1 MTTLDKTISVLT
13 DLIGY
18 PSISSESNVDII
30 NYLSDKI
37 KSLGGKI
44 DIIKTSDNKQANI
57 FATIGPEIDGG
68 IVLSGHTDVVPAK
81 ELNWNSDPFKL
92 TRKDDLLYGRGSC
105 DMKGFIAST
114 IVAAEILKNKNLNY
128 PVHFSFTYD
137 EEIGCFGARHLI
149 KELKKYKYKPSI
161 VIIGEPTNMEI
172 IEAHKGDCEYTTCF
186 HGIEGHAS
194 NPEKGLSAIQYGSL
208 FTNKLFEIGNELKR
222 RAPSDSPFNPPW
234 TTVQVG
240 KIEGG
245 VAHNV
250 IAGQCSID
258 WEMRP
263 INEEDKNFVKNNLLK
278 YCQNKLLPEMQSK
291 FAEAKI
297 ETETI
302 GEIPGLIP
310 QKDNQARVIMQ
321 DLLQSNSTGV
331 ISFGTEAG
339 IFQEM
344 NMDVVVCGPGS
355 IDQAHK
361 ANEFVSISEL
371 DKCLQNLLKLL
382 DQWTKKSI

>member
-1 MTTLDKTISVLT
+1 MTNLDKTILILE
-13 DLIGY
+13 DLVAY
-18 PSISSESNVDII
+18 PSISSESNLDII
-30 NYLSDKI
+30 NYLANKLESCGAKVDVM
-37 KSLGGKI
+37 
-44 DIIKTSDNKQANI
+44 TSEKGNQANL

-68 IVLSGHTDVVPAK
+68 IVFSGHTDVVPAK
-81 ELNWNSDPFKL
+81 ELNWNSDPFQL
-92 TRKDDLLYGRGSC
+92 TNKDNVLYGRGSC

-114 IVAAEILKNKNLNY
+114 LVAAENLKDKKLNL

-137 EEIGCFGARHLI
+137 EEIGCFGALHLS
-149 KELKKYKYKPSI
+149 KELKKYKFKPSM
-161 VIIGEPTNMEI
+161 VIIGEPTEMEI

-186 HGIEGHAS
+186 YGMEGHAS

-208 FTNKLFEIGNELKR
+208 FTNKLFELENELKK
-222 RAPSDSPFNPPW
+222 RAPINSPFDPPW
-234 TTVQVG
+234 TTIQAG

-263 INEEDKNFVKNNLLK
+263 VNNEDKDFVKNHLSNYCKNNLLPK
-278 YCQNKLLPEMQSK
+278 MQSK
-291 FAEAKI
+291 FAKAKI
-297 ETETI
+297 ETDII

-310 QKDNQARVIMQ
+310 KKENEIRVIMQ
-321 DLLQSNSTGV
+321 ELLQSNSTGV

-344 NMDVVVCGPGS
+344 DMDVIVCGPGS

-361 ANEFVSISEL
+361 ANEFISLSEL
-371 DKCLQNLLKLL
+371 EKCLKNLINLM
-382 DQWTKKSI
+382 DQWSKKS

>member
-18 PSISSESNVDII
+18 PSISSESNLDII

-44 DIIKTSDNKQANI
+44 DIIKTADNKQANI

-128 PVHFSFTYD
+128 PVHFSYTYD

>member
-1 MTTLDKTISVLT
+1 MTNLDKTILILE
-13 DLIGY
+13 DLVAY
-18 PSISSESNVDII
+18 PSISSESNLDII
-30 NYLSDKI
+30 NYLANRLESCGAKVDVM
-37 KSLGGKI
+37 
-44 DIIKTSDNKQANI
+44 TSEKGNQANL

-68 IVLSGHTDVVPAK
+68 IVFSGHTDVVPAK
-81 ELNWNSDPFKL
+81 ELNWNSDPFQL
-92 TRKDDLLYGRGSC
+92 TNKDNALYGRGSC

-114 IVAAEILKNKNLNY
+114 LVAAENLKDKKLNL

-137 EEIGCFGARHLI
+137 EEIGCFGALHLS
-149 KELKKYKYKPSI
+149 KELKKYKFKPSM
-161 VIIGEPTNMEI
+161 VIIGEPTEMEI

-186 HGIEGHAS
+186 YGMEGHAS

-208 FTNKLFEIGNELKR
+208 FTNKLFELENELKK
-222 RAPSDSPFNPPW
+222 RAPINSPFDPPW
-234 TTVQVG
+234 TTIQAG

-263 INEEDKNFVKNNLLK
+263 VNNEDKDFVKNHLSNYCKNNLLPK
-278 YCQNKLLPEMQSK
+278 MQSK
-291 FAEAKI
+291 FAKAKI
-297 ETETI
+297 ETDII

-310 QKDNQARVIMQ
+310 KKENEIRVIMQ
-321 DLLQSNSTGV
+321 ELLQSNSTGV

-339 IFQEM
+339 IFQSM
-344 NMDVVVCGPGS
+344 DMDVIVCGPGS

-361 ANEFVSISEL
+361 ANEFISLSEL
-371 DKCLQNLLKLL
+371 EKCLKNLINLM
-382 DQWTKKSI
+382 DQWSKKS

>member
-1 MTTLDKTISVLT
+1 MTTLEKTVSILT
-13 DLIGY
+13 DLVEY
-18 PSISSESNVDII
+18 PSVSSESNLEII

-37 KSLGGKI
+37 KSLGGKV
-44 DIIKTSDNKQANI
+44 DIMTTEDKKQANI
-57 FATIGPEIDGG
+57 FCTIGPEIDGG

-92 TRKDDLLYGRGSC
+92 TKKDNLLYGRGTC

-114 IVAAEILKNKNLNY
+114 IAATEILKNQKLKY

-137 EEIGCFGARHLI
+137 EEIGCFGARHLA
-149 KELKKYKYKPSI
+149 KELKKYEYKPSM

-186 HGIEGHAS
+186 HGMEGHAS

-208 FTNKLFEIGNELKR
+208 FTNKLFELANELKK

-234 TTVQVG
+234 TTIQPG

-263 INEEDKNFVKNNLLK
+263 INEEDKNFVKNNLST
-278 YCQNKLLPEMQSK
+278 YCDNNLLPEMQSK
-291 FAEAKI
+291 FSKAKI
-297 ETETI
+297 ETEII

-310 QKDNQARVIMQ
+310 KKNNQARVIMQ
-321 DLLQSNSTGV
+321 ELLQSNSTGV
-331 ISFGTEAG
+331 ISFVTEAG

-344 NMDVVVCGPGS
+344 DMDVVVCGPGS

-361 ANEFVSISEL
+361 ANEFISLSEL
-371 DKCLQNLLKLL
+371 EKCLMNLLNLL
-382 DQWTKKSI
+382 NQWSNRS

>member
-18 PSISSESNVDII
+18 PSVSSESNLDII

-291 FAEAKI
+291 FTEAKI

>member
-18 PSISSESNVDII
+18 PSVSSESNLDII

-44 DIIKTSDNKQANI
+44 DIIKTADNKQANI

-92 TRKDDLLYGRGSC
+92 TRKDNLLYGRGSC
-105 DMKGFIAST
+105 DMKGFIATSLA
-114 IVAAEILKNKNLNY
+114 AAEILKNQKLNL

-137 EEIGCFGARHLI
+137 EEIGCFGARHLT
-149 KELKKYKYKPSI
+149 KELKKYKYNPSM

-186 HGIEGHAS
+186 YGIEGHAS

-208 FTNKLFEIGNELKR
+208 FTNKLFELGSELKK
-222 RAPSDSPFNPPW
+222 RAPSDSPFDPPW
-234 TTVQVG
+234 TTIQAG

-250 IAGQCSID
+250 IAGKCSID

-263 INEEDKNFVKNNLLK
+263 VNNEDKDFVKKSLSD
-278 YCQNKLLPEMQSK
+278 YCDKNLLPEMKSK
-291 FAEAKI
+291 FSKAKI
-297 ETETI
+297 ETDII

-310 QKDNQARVIMQ
+310 KKDNEARVIMQ
-321 DLLQSNSTGV
+321 ELLHSNSTGV

-344 NMDVVVCGPGS
+344 DMDVVVCGPGS

-361 ANEFVSISEL
+361 ANEFISLSEL
-371 DKCLQNLLKLL
+371 EKSLLNLLNLL
-382 DQWTKKSI
+382 DHWTKRSI

>member
-1 MTTLDKTISVLT
+1 MTTLDKTVSILT
-13 DLIGY
+13 DLVEY
-18 PSISSESNVDII
+18 PSVSSVSNLEII

-37 KSLGGKI
+37 KSLGGKV
-44 DIIKTSDNKQANI
+44 DIMTTEDNKQANI
-57 FATIGPEIDGG
+57 FCTIGPEIDGG

-92 TRKDDLLYGRGSC
+92 TKKDNLLYGRGTC

-114 IVAAEILKNKNLNY
+114 IAATEILKNKKLKY

-137 EEIGCFGARHLI
+137 EEIGCFGARHLA
-149 KELKKYKYKPSI
+149 KELKKYEYKPSM

-208 FTNKLFEIGNELKR
+208 FTNKLFELANELKK
-222 RAPSDSPFNPPW
+222 RAPSYSPFNPPW
-234 TTVQVG
+234 TTIQAG

-263 INEEDKNFVKNNLLK
+263 INEEDKNFVKNNLST
-278 YCQNKLLPEMQSK
+278 YCKNKLIPEMQSK
-291 FAEAKI
+291 FSKAKI
-297 ETETI
+297 ETEII

-310 QKDNQARVIMQ
+310 KKDNQARVIMQ
-321 DLLQSNSTGV
+321 ELLQSNSTGV

-344 NMDVVVCGPGS
+344 DMDVVVCGPGS

-361 ANEFVSISEL
+361 ANEFISLSEL
-371 DKCLQNLLKLL
+371 EKCLMNLLNLL
-382 DQWTKKSI
+382 NQWSKRS

>member
-18 PSISSESNVDII
+18 PSVSSESNLDII

-44 DIIKTSDNKQANI
+44 DIIKTADNKQANI

-92 TRKDDLLYGRGSC
+92 TRKNDLIYGRGSC

-194 NPEKGLSAIQYGSL
+194 NPDKGLSAIQYGSL
-208 FTNKLFEIGNELKR
+208 FTNQLFEIGSELKK
-222 RAPSDSPFNPPW
+222 RAPSDSPFHPPW

-263 INEEDKNFVKNNLLK
+263 INEEDKNFVKNNLFK

-297 ETETI
+297 ETEII

-382 DQWTKKSI
+382 DRWSKKSI

>member
-18 PSISSESNVDII
+18 PSVSSESNLDII

-44 DIIKTSDNKQANI
+44 DIIKTADNKQANI

-92 TRKDDLLYGRGSC
+92 TRKNDLLYGRGSC

-194 NPEKGLSAIQYGSL
+194 NPDKGLSAIQYGSL
-208 FTNKLFEIGNELKR
+208 FTNQLFEIGSELKK

-263 INEEDKNFVKNNLLK
+263 INEEDKNFVKNNLFK

-297 ETETI
+297 ETEII

-382 DQWTKKSI
+382 DRWSKKSI

>member
-1 MTTLDKTISVLT
+1 MTTLDKTVSILT
-13 DLIGY
+13 DLVEY
-18 PSISSESNVDII
+18 PSVSSVSNLEII

-37 KSLGGKI
+37 KSLGGKV
-44 DIIKTSDNKQANI
+44 DIMTTEDNKQANI
-57 FATIGPEIDGG
+57 FCTIGPEIDGG

-92 TRKDDLLYGRGSC
+92 TKKDNLLYGRGTC

-114 IVAAEILKNKNLNY
+114 IAATEILKNKKLKY

-137 EEIGCFGARHLI
+137 EEIGCFGARHLA
-149 KELKKYKYKPSI
+149 KELKKYEYKPSM

-186 HGIEGHAS
+186 HGMEGHAS

-208 FTNKLFEIGNELKR
+208 FANKLFELANELKK
-222 RAPSDSPFNPPW
+222 RAPSDSLFNPPW
-234 TTVQVG
+234 TTIQAG

-263 INEEDKNFVKNNLLK
+263 INEEDKNFVKNNLST
-278 YCQNKLLPEMQSK
+278 YCKNKLIPEMQSK
-291 FAEAKI
+291 FSKAKI
-297 ETETI
+297 ETEII

-310 QKDNQARVIMQ
+310 KKDNQARVIMQ
-321 DLLQSNSTGV
+321 ELLQSNSTGV

-344 NMDVVVCGPGS
+344 DMDVVVCGPGS

-361 ANEFVSISEL
+361 ANEFISLSEL
-371 DKCLQNLLKLL
+371 EKCLMNLLNLL
-382 DQWTKKSI
+382 NQWSKRS

>member
-1 MTTLDKTISVLT
+1 MTTLDKTISVLS

-18 PSISSESNVDII
+18 PSISSESNLDII

>member
-13 DLIGY
+13 DLIEY
-18 PSISSESNVDII
+18 PSVSSESNLDII

-37 KSLGGKI
+37 KSIGGKI

-291 FAEAKI
+291 FADAKI

-382 DQWTKKSI
+382 DRWSKKSI

>member
-1 MTTLDKTISVLT
+1 MTNLDKTILILE
-13 DLIGY
+13 DLVAY
-18 PSISSESNVDII
+18 PSISSESNLDII
-30 NYLSDKI
+30 NYLANKLESCGAKVDVM
-37 KSLGGKI
+37 
-44 DIIKTSDNKQANI
+44 TSEKGNQANL

-81 ELNWNSDPFKL
+81 ELNWNSDPFQL
-92 TRKDDLLYGRGSC
+92 TNKDNVLYGRGSC

-114 IVAAEILKNKNLNY
+114 LVAAENLKDKKLNL

-137 EEIGCFGARHLI
+137 EEIGCFGALHLS
-149 KELKKYKYKPSI
+149 KELKKYKFKPSM
-161 VIIGEPTNMEI
+161 VIIGEPTEMEI

-186 HGIEGHAS
+186 YGMEGHAS
-194 NPEKGLSAIQYGSL
+194 NPDKGLSAIQYGSL
-208 FTNKLFEIGNELKR
+208 FTNKLFELENELKK
-222 RAPSDSPFNPPW
+222 RAPINSPFDPPW
-234 TTVQVG
+234 TTIQAG

-263 INEEDKNFVKNNLLK
+263 VNNEDKDFVKNHLSNYCKNNLLPK
-278 YCQNKLLPEMQSK
+278 MQSK
-291 FAEAKI
+291 FAKAKI
-297 ETETI
+297 ETDII

-310 QKDNQARVIMQ
+310 KKENEIRVIMQ
-321 DLLQSNSTGV
+321 ELLQSNSTGV

-344 NMDVVVCGPGS
+344 DMDVIVCGPGS

-361 ANEFVSISEL
+361 ANEFISLSEL
-371 DKCLQNLLKLL
+371 EKCLKNLINLM
-382 DQWTKKSI
+382 DQWSKKS

>member
-1 MTTLDKTISVLT
+1 MTTLDKTISVLS

-18 PSISSESNVDII
+18 PSISSESNLDII

-382 DQWTKKSI
+382 DQWTKKTI

>member
-18 PSISSESNVDII
+18 PSVSSESNLDII

-44 DIIKTSDNKQANI
+44 DIIKTADNKQANI

-263 INEEDKNFVKNNLLK
+263 INEEDKKFVKINLFK

-297 ETETI
+297 ATEII

-321 DLLQSNSTGV
+321 DLLQLNSTGV

>member
-1 MTTLDKTISVLT
+1 MTTLDKTVSILT
-13 DLIGY
+13 DLVAY
-18 PSISSESNVDII
+18 PSVSSESNLEII
-30 NYLSDKI
+30 NYLANKI
-37 KSLGGKI
+37 ESCGGKVNI
-44 DIIKTSDNKQANI
+44 MNTEDGKQANI
-57 FATIGPEIDGG
+57 FGTIGPEIDGG

-92 TRKDDLLYGRGSC
+92 TRKDNLLYGRGSC
-105 DMKGFIAST
+105 DMKGFIATSLA
-114 IVAAEILKNKNLNY
+114 AAEILKNQKLNL

-137 EEIGCFGARHLI
+137 EEIGCFGARHLT
-149 KELKKYKYKPSI
+149 KELKKYKYKPSM

-186 HGIEGHAS
+186 YGIEGHAS

-208 FTNKLFEIGNELKR
+208 FTNKVFELGSELKK
-222 RAPSDSPFNPPW
+222 RAPSDSPFDPPW
-234 TTVQVG
+234 TTIQAG

-250 IAGQCSID
+250 IAGKCSID

-263 INEEDKNFVKNNLLK
+263 VNNEDKDFVKKSLSD
-278 YCQNKLLPEMQSK
+278 YCDKNLLPEMKSK
-291 FAEAKI
+291 FSKAKI
-297 ETETI
+297 ETDII

-310 QKDNQARVIMQ
+310 KKDNEARVIMQ
-321 DLLQSNSTGV
+321 ELLHSNSTGV

-344 NMDVVVCGPGS
+344 DMDVVVCGPGS

-361 ANEFVSISEL
+361 ANEFISLSEL
-371 DKCLQNLLKLL
+371 EKSLLNLLNLL
-382 DQWTKKSI
+382 DHWTKRSI

>member
-1 MTTLDKTISVLT
+1 MTTLDKTVSILT
-13 DLIGY
+13 DLVEY
-18 PSISSESNVDII
+18 PSVSSVSNLEII

-37 KSLGGKI
+37 KSLGGKV
-44 DIIKTSDNKQANI
+44 DIMTTEDNKQANI
-57 FATIGPEIDGG
+57 FCTIGPEIDGG

-92 TRKDDLLYGRGSC
+92 TKKDNLLYGRGTC

-114 IVAAEILKNKNLNY
+114 IAATEILKNKKLKY

-137 EEIGCFGARHLI
+137 EEIGCFGARHLA
-149 KELKKYKYKPSI
+149 KELKKYEYKPSM

-186 HGIEGHAS
+186 HGMEGHAS

-208 FTNKLFEIGNELKR
+208 FTNKLFELANELKK

-234 TTVQVG
+234 TTIQAG

-263 INEEDKNFVKNNLLK
+263 INEEDKNFVKNNLST
-278 YCQNKLLPEMQSK
+278 YCHNNLLPEMQSK
-291 FAEAKI
+291 FSKAKI
-297 ETETI
+297 ETEII

-310 QKDNQARVIMQ
+310 KKDNQARVIMQ
-321 DLLQSNSTGV
+321 ELLQSNSTGV

-344 NMDVVVCGPGS
+344 DMDVVVCGPGS

-361 ANEFVSISEL
+361 ANEFISLSEL
-371 DKCLQNLLKLL
+371 EKCLMNLLNLL
-382 DQWTKKSI
+382 NQWSKRS

>member
-13 DLIGY
+13 DLIEY
-18 PSISSESNVDII
+18 PSVSSESNLDII

-37 KSLGGKI
+37 KSIGGKI

-278 YCQNKLLPEMQSK
+278 YCQIKLLPEMQSK

-297 ETETI
+297 ETEII

-382 DQWTKKSI
+382 DRWSKKSI

>member
-18 PSISSESNVDII
+18 PSVSSESNLDII

-128 PVHFSFTYD
+128 PVHFSYTYD
-137 EEIGCFGARHLI
+137 EEVGCFGARHLI

>member
-1 MTTLDKTISVLT
+1 MTTLDKTVSILT
-13 DLIGY
+13 DLVEY
-18 PSISSESNVDII
+18 PSVSSESNLEII
-30 NYLSDKI
+30 NYLEDKI
-37 KSLGGKI
+37 KSCGGKV
-44 DIIKTSDNKQANI
+44 DIMTTADNKQANI
-57 FATIGPEIDGG
+57 FGTIGPEIDGG

-92 TRKDDLLYGRGSC
+92 TRKDNLLYGRGSC

-114 IVAAEILKNKNLNY
+114 IAAAEILKNKKLNF

-137 EEIGCFGARHLI
+137 EEIGCFGARHLS
-149 KELKKYKYKPSI
+149 KELKKYKYKPSM
-161 VIIGEPTNMEI
+161 VIIGEPTSMEI

-186 HGIEGHAS
+186 FGMEGHAS

-208 FTNKLFEIGNELKR
+208 FTNKLFELANELKK
-222 RAPSDSPFNPPW
+222 RAPIDSPFNPPW
-234 TTVQVG
+234 STIQAG

-250 IAGQCSID
+250 IAGQCSVD

-263 INEEDKNFVKNNLLK
+263 INDEDKKFVKKNISE
-278 YCQNKLLPEMQSK
+278 YCENKLIPEMKSK
-291 FAEAKI
+291 FLEAKI
-297 ETETI
+297 ETEII

-310 QKDNQARVIMQ
+310 QKNNQARVIMQ

-344 NMDVVVCGPGS
+344 DMDVVVCGPGS

-361 ANEFVSISEL
+361 ANEYISLSEL

-382 DQWTKKSI
+382 DQWTNKSI

>member
-18 PSISSESNVDII
+18 PSISSESNLDII

-128 PVHFSFTYD
+128 PVHFSYTYD

-291 FAEAKI
+291 FTEAKI

>member
-1 MTTLDKTISVLT
+1 MTTLEKTVSILT
-13 DLIGY
+13 DLVEY
-18 PSISSESNVDII
+18 PSVSSESNLEII

-37 KSLGGKI
+37 KSLGGKV
-44 DIIKTSDNKQANI
+44 DIMTTEDKKQANI
-57 FATIGPEIDGG
+57 FCTIGPEIDGG

-92 TRKDDLLYGRGSC
+92 TKKDNLLYGRGTC

-114 IVAAEILKNKNLNY
+114 IAATEILKNQKLKY

-137 EEIGCFGARHLI
+137 EEIGCFGARHLA
-149 KELKKYKYKPSI
+149 KELKKYEYKPSM

-186 HGIEGHAS
+186 HGMEGHAS

-208 FTNKLFEIGNELKR
+208 FTNKLFELANELKK

-234 TTVQVG
+234 TTIQPG

-263 INEEDKNFVKNNLLK
+263 INEEDKNFVKNHLSTYCDNNLLS
-278 YCQNKLLPEMQSK
+278 EMQSK
-291 FAEAKI
+291 FSKAKI
-297 ETETI
+297 ETEII

-310 QKDNQARVIMQ
+310 KKNNQARVIMQ
-321 DLLQSNSTGV
+321 ELLQSNSTGV

-344 NMDVVVCGPGS
+344 DMDVVVCGPGS

-361 ANEFVSISEL
+361 ANEFISLSEL
-371 DKCLQNLLKLL
+371 EKCLMNLLNLL
-382 DQWTKKSI
+382 NQWSKRS

>member
-1 MTTLDKTISVLT
+1 MRTIDKTVSILA
-13 DLIGY
+13 DLVSY
-18 PSISSESNVDII
+18 PTVSSESNLEMI

-37 KSLGGKI
+37 ESIGGKV
-44 DIIKTSDNKQANI
+44 DVMTTADNKQANI

-81 ELNWNSDPFKL
+81 ELGWKSDPFKL
-92 TRKDDLLYGRGSC
+92 TQKGELLYGRGSC
-105 DMKGFIAST
+105 DMKGFIASALAT
-114 IVAAEILKNKNLNY
+114 AEILKNKKLNF
-128 PVHFSFTYD
+128 PIHFSFTYD
-137 EEIGCFGARHLI
+137 EEIGCFGARHLSE
-149 KELKKYKYKPSI
+149 ELKKYKFKPAM
-161 VIIGEPTNMEI
+161 VIIGEPTSMEV

-186 HGIEGHAS
+186 HGKEGHAS

-208 FTNKLFEIGNELKR
+208 FTNKLFELANELKER
-222 RAPSDSPFNPPW
+222 TPNDSPFDPPW
-234 TTVQVG
+234 STIQAG

-263 INEEDKNFVKNNLLK
+263 VNNEDLQFVKNNISK
-278 YCQNKLLPEMQSK
+278 YCERELLPEMKSK
-291 FAEAKI
+291 FLEAKI
-297 ETETI
+297 ETEII

-310 QKDNQARVIMQ
+310 KEENQARVIMQ
-321 DLLQSNSTGV
+321 EILKSNSTGV

-339 IFQEM
+339 IFQQM

-361 ANEFVSISEL
+361 ANEYLSLSEL
-371 DKCLQNLLKLL
+371 KKSNECLLKLFN
-382 DQWTKKSI
+382 QWIERIN